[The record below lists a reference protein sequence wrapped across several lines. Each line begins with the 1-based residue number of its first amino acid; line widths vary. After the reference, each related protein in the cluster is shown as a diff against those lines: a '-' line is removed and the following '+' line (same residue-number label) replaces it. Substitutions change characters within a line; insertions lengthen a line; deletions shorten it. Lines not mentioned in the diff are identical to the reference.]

1 MLIKRT
7 KVQHDLYNAQCG
19 SVKLTSRENPFEL
32 HLIFESHGFLLFFS
46 VAFFNRVAQN
56 LELFYSMELLF
67 LIPWREIL
75 QLFKAEIFLIKV
87 CYLSDIWQSNLSKTK
102 RLVGNASD
110 VTNLSTTDCS
120 YLLLLPYFL
129 FLEDPYTYP
138 AILWLHS
145 SQRYNGGGLSP
156 RATDRE
162 GSIHIWNT
170 WKSRMNSLILF
181 ITSPI
186 SWAQRFWL
194 WQIFKSKVE

>member
-1 MLIKRT
+1 M
-7 KVQHDLYNAQCG
+7 V
-19 SVKLTSRENPFEL
+19 
-32 HLIFESHGFLLFFS
+32 LFFS
-46 VAFFNRVAQN
+46 VAFFNRVALK
-56 LELFYSMELLF
+56 LELSYYMELLS
-67 LIPWREIL
+67 LITWGEIQ
-75 QLFKAEIFLIKV
+75 QLFKAEIFQMKV
-87 CYLSDIWQSNLSKTK
+87 CFMSNNWQSNFSKTK
-102 RLVGNASD
+102 KLVGNVSN
-110 VTNLSTTDCS
+110 VINLSPTDCS

-129 FLEDPYTYP
+129 FFEYPYTYP

-170 WKSRMNSLILF
+170 WKRQNELSCPF

-194 WQIFKSKVE
+194 WQIFRSKVE

>member
-1 MLIKRT
+1 M
-7 KVQHDLYNAQCG
+7 VFLY
-19 SVKLTSRENPFEL
+19 
-32 HLIFESHGFLLFFS
+32 FS
-46 VAFFNRVAQN
+46 PWPFFNRVAWN

-67 LIPWREIL
+67 LFPRREIL
-75 QLFKAEIFLIKV
+75 QLFKAEISQMKV
-87 CYLSDIWQSNLSKTK
+87 CCLSDIWQRNLSKTK
-102 RLVGNASD
+102 RLVGNVSD
-110 VTNLSTTDCS
+110 VTNLSPTDCS

-129 FLEDPYTYP
+129 FWEDPYTYP

-194 WQIFKSKVE
+194 WQIFNSKAE